1 MMKKRLLPLLC
12 CILLLSAY
20 ALPVSAAEEGKGSIT
35 VLFRYETEPVADASF
50 ALYKAAEWNGSEYSL
65 VAPFDDF
72 SVNLSDDP
80 TSEEWKAVA
89 STLSAY
95 AARDNIA
102 PLAAGKTDETGTLR
116 FGNLTDGLYLLIGA
130 TVQKE
135 ETLFLPQPMLISVPF
150 EKVDGTK
157 DYEVVT
163 EPKYDEQKI
172 TDETVARRALKIW
185 KDNGNESNR
194 PQEITVQLLCD
205 GKVYDEQVLSA
216 ANNWAYTWEGLN
228 AAHNWQLTE
237 KEVPE
242 DYTVQ
247 ITQEGVTFTVT
258 NTNDNPPP
266 PPPDKP
272 DEPNLPQTGMLW
284 WPVPVLAG
292 IGVITL
298 FFGIFLLRKK
308 EEPHE

>member
-1 MMKKRLLPLLC
+1 MIKKRFLLLLC
-12 CILLLSAY
+12 GILLLLSA
-20 ALPVSAAEEGKGSIT
+20 ALPVSAAETGSIT
-35 VLFRYETEPVADASF
+35 VLFQHENEPVAGASF

-65 VAPFDDF
+65 VAPFAGYP
-72 SVNLSDDP
+72 VNLSDDP
-80 TSEEWKAVA
+80 TSEDWKAVA
-89 STLSAY
+89 FTLSAY
-95 AARDNIA
+95 AARDNIS
-102 PLAAGKTDETGTLR
+102 PLMTGETDEAGTLK
-116 FGNLTDGLYLLIGA
+116 FENLTDGLYLLIGA

-135 ETLFLPQPMLISVPF
+135 DTLFLPQPMLISVPF
-150 EKVDGTK
+150 EKVDGSW

-163 EPKYDEQKI
+163 EPKYEIRKT
-172 TDETVARRALKIW
+172 TDETISRRALKIW
-185 KDNGNESNR
+185 KDDGNESKR

-205 GKVYDEQVLSA
+205 GTVYEEQVLSA
-216 ANNWAYTWEGLN
+216 ANNWAYTWENLD

-266 PPPDKP
+266 TTPGEPN
-272 DEPNLPQTGMLW
+272 EPNLPQTGLLW

-292 IGVITL
+292 IGVVTL
-298 FFGIFLLRKK
+298 FLGIFLLMRKK
-308 EEPHE
+308 GEPHE